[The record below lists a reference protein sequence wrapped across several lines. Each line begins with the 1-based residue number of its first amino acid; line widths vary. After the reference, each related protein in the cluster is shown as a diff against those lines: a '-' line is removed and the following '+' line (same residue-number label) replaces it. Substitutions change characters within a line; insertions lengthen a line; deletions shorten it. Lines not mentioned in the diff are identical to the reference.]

1 MMPNE
6 FFIIAGEAS
15 GDLHASS
22 LVSEMKRL
30 APGSVF
36 RGIGGGRMR
45 SAGVDTTLDINDVN
59 FIGFTSVLRNILTIK
74 KHLKETSDVII
85 RSKPAAVILVDFPGF
100 NLRIA
105 QRIRQAYKGKII
117 YYISPQVWAWHK
129 SRIKI
134 MRVVLDLLIVVFPFE
149 TEFFSKE
156 GMRSIYVGHPLVKRI
171 DGFMSSNM
179 RSPNAKPVI
188 SILSGSRKSEVDAM
202 LPVMLDSAR
211 ELRKRFDCDINV
223 ICAQH
228 LPAEVYRRHTGNMNV
243 SMVHGNDSTDA
254 NYSAILNSDLVL
266 TKSGTSTLECAL
278 LGVPFLVVYKTGAL
292 NYMIGKRLVVVNHI
306 AIVNILLDKPAVK
319 EFLQNEMTVEN
330 IVSESEKILSDKP
343 YREKMLSE
351 FAELRKILGS
361 GDASL
366 EAAKLVCSVTGI
378 KTSD

>member
-1 MMPNE
+1 MNKE

-15 GDLHASS
+15 GDMHASS
-22 LVSEMKRL
+22 LVSEIKKL
-30 APGSVF
+30 APDSVF
-36 RGIGGGRMR
+36 RGIGGGKMR
-45 SAGVDTTLDINDVN
+45 SAGVDTALDINDVN
-59 FIGFTSVLRNILTIK
+59 FIGFTSVLKNIFTIK
-74 KHLKETSDVII
+74 KHLKETSDMII
-85 RSKPAAVILVDFPGF
+85 RSNPAAVILVDFPGF

-105 QRIRQAYKGKII
+105 QRIRKAYSGKII

-134 MRVVLDLLIVVFPFE
+134 MKEVLDLLIVVFPFE

-171 DGFMSSNM
+171 DGFMRSNK
-179 RSPNAKPVI
+179 RSPNEKPVI

-202 LPVMLDSAR
+202 LPVMLESAR
-211 ELRKRFDCDINV
+211 ELRKRFDCRINV

-228 LPAEVYRRHTGNMNV
+228 LPAEVYRRHTGDMNV
-243 SMVHGNDSTDA
+243 SLVHGNDSTDA

-278 LGVPFLVVYKTGAL
+278 LGVPFLVVYKTGTL
-292 NYMIGKRLVVVNHI
+292 NYMIGKRLVEVNHI

-343 YREKMLSE
+343 YRERMLSE
-351 FAELRKILGS
+351 FAELRKILGP
-361 GDASL
+361 GDASR
-366 EAAKLVCSVTGI
+366 EATLQICSVTGI
-378 KTSD
+378 TTSA

>member
-1 MMPNE
+1 MNKE

-15 GDLHASS
+15 GDMHASS
-22 LVSEMKRL
+22 LVSEIKKL
-30 APGSVF
+30 APDSVF
-36 RGIGGGRMR
+36 RGIGGGKMR
-45 SAGVDTTLDINDVN
+45 SAGVDTALDINDVN
-59 FIGFTSVLRNILTIK
+59 FIGFTSVLKNIFTIK
-74 KHLKETSDVII
+74 KHLKETSDMII
-85 RSKPAAVILVDFPGF
+85 RSNPAAVILVDFPGF

-105 QRIRQAYKGKII
+105 QRIRKAYSGKII

-134 MRVVLDLLIVVFPFE
+134 MKEVLDLLIVVFPFE

-171 DGFMSSNM
+171 EGFMRSNK
-179 RSPNAKPVI
+179 RSANEKPVI

-211 ELRKRFDCDINV
+211 ELRKRFDCRINV

-228 LPAEVYRRHTGNMNV
+228 LPAEVYRRHTGDMNV
-243 SMVHGNDSTDA
+243 SLVHGNDSTDA

-278 LGVPFLVVYKTGAL
+278 LGVPFLVVYKTGTL
-292 NYMIGKRLVVVNHI
+292 NYMIGKRLVEVNHI

-343 YREKMLSE
+343 YRERMLSE
-351 FAELRKILGS
+351 FAELRKILGP
-361 GDASL
+361 GDASR
-366 EAAKLVCSVTGI
+366 EATLQICSVTGI
-378 KTSD
+378 TTSA

>member
-1 MMPNE
+1 MNKE

-15 GDLHASS
+15 GDMHASS
-22 LVSEMKRL
+22 LVSEIKKL
-30 APGSVF
+30 APDSVF
-36 RGIGGGRMR
+36 RGIGGGKMR
-45 SAGVDTTLDINDVN
+45 SAGVDTALDINDVN
-59 FIGFTSVLRNILTIK
+59 FIGFTSVLKNIFTIK

-85 RSKPAAVILVDFPGF
+85 RSDPAAVILVDFPGF

-105 QRIRQAYKGKII
+105 QRIRQAYNGKII

-134 MRVVLDLLIVVFPFE
+134 MKEVLDLLIVVFPFE

-171 DGFMSSNM
+171 EGFMRSNK
-179 RSPNAKPVI
+179 RSANEKPVI

-211 ELRKRFDCDINV
+211 ELRKRFDCRINV

-228 LPAEVYRRHTGNMNV
+228 LPAEVYRRHTGDMNV
-243 SMVHGNDSTDA
+243 SLVHGNDSTDA

-278 LGVPFLVVYKTGAL
+278 LGVPFLVVYKTGTL
-292 NYMIGKRLVVVNHI
+292 NYMIGKRLVEVNHI
-306 AIVNILLDKPAVK
+306 AIVNILLYKPAVK

-343 YREKMLSE
+343 YRERMLSE
-351 FAELRKILGS
+351 FAELRKILGP
-361 GDASL
+361 GDASR
-366 EAAKLVCSVTGI
+366 EATLQICSVTGI
-378 KTSD
+378 TTSA

>member
-1 MMPNE
+1 MMNE

-15 GDLHASS
+15 GDMHASS
-22 LVSEMKRL
+22 LVSEIKEL

-36 RGIGGGRMR
+36 RGIGGSKMR
-45 SAGVDTTLDINDVN
+45 SAGVDTALDINDVN
-59 FIGFTSVLRNILTIK
+59 FIGFTSVLKNIFTIK
-74 KHLKETSDVII
+74 KHLKETSDIII
-85 RSKPAAVILVDFPGF
+85 RSNPAAVILVDFPGF

-105 QRIRQAYKGKII
+105 QQIRQSYKGKII

-134 MRVVLDLLIVVFPFE
+134 MKEVLDLLIVVFPFE

-171 DGFMSSNM
+171 DGFLNSTR

-211 ELRKRFDCDINV
+211 ELRERFDCDINV

-228 LPAEVYRRHTGNMNV
+228 LPAEVYRRHIGEMNV

-292 NYMIGKRLVVVNHI
+292 NYMIGKRLVEVNHI

-330 IVSESEKILSDKP
+330 VVGESEKILSDKP
-343 YREKMLSE
+343 YRERMLSE
-351 FAELRKILGS
+351 FTELRKILGPN
-361 GDASL
+361 DASR
-366 EAAKLVCSVTGI
+366 ETAKLICSITDI
-378 KTSD
+378 KTSA

>member
-1 MMPNE
+1 MNKE

-15 GDLHASS
+15 GDMHASS
-22 LVSEMKRL
+22 LVSEIKKL

-36 RGIGGGRMR
+36 RGIGGGKMR
-45 SAGVDTTLDINDVN
+45 SAGVDTALDINDVN
-59 FIGFTSVLRNILTIK
+59 FIGFTSVLKNIFTIK
-74 KHLKETSDVII
+74 KHLKETSDMII
-85 RSKPAAVILVDFPGF
+85 RSNPAAVILVDFPGF

-105 QRIRQAYKGKII
+105 QRIRKAYSGKII

-134 MRVVLDLLIVVFPFE
+134 MKEVLDLLIVVFPFE

-171 DGFMSSNM
+171 DGFMRSNR
-179 RSPNAKPVI
+179 RSPNEKPVI

-202 LPVMLDSAR
+202 LPVMLESAR
-211 ELRKRFDCDINV
+211 ELRKRFDCRINV

-228 LPAEVYRRHTGNMNV
+228 LPAEVYRRHTGDMNV
-243 SMVHGNDSTDA
+243 SLVHGNDSTDA

-278 LGVPFLVVYKTGAL
+278 LGVPFLVVYKTGTL
-292 NYMIGKRLVVVNHI
+292 NYMIGKRLVEVNHI

-343 YREKMLSE
+343 YRERMLSE
-351 FAELRKILGS
+351 FAELRKILGP
-361 GDASL
+361 GDASR
-366 EAAKLVCSVTGI
+366 EATLQICSVTGI
-378 KTSD
+378 TTSA

>member
-1 MMPNE
+1 MNE

-22 LVSEMKRL
+22 LVSEIRKL
-30 APGSVF
+30 APGSLF
-36 RGIGGGRMR
+36 RGIGGSKMR
-45 SAGVDTTLDINDVN
+45 SAGVDTALDINDVN
-59 FIGFTSVLRNILTIK
+59 FIGFTSVLKNIFTIK
-74 KHLKETSDVII
+74 KHLKETSDSIL
-85 RSKPAAVILVDFPGF
+85 RSNPAAVILVDFPGF

-105 QRIRQAYKGKII
+105 QQIRQSYKGKII

-129 SRIKI
+129 GRIKI
-134 MRVVLDLLIVVFPFE
+134 MKEVLDLLIVVFPFE

-171 DGFMSSNM
+171 DGFLNSTR

-211 ELRKRFDCDINV
+211 ELRERFDCEINV

-228 LPAEVYRRHTGNMNV
+228 LPAEVYRRHIGEMNV

-292 NYMIGKRLVVVNHI
+292 NYMIGKRLVEVNHI

-319 EFLQNEMTVEN
+319 EFLQNEMTVEY
-330 IVSESEKILSDKP
+330 IVGESEKILSDKP
-343 YREKMLSE
+343 YRERMLSE
-351 FAELRKILGS
+351 FTELRKILGPN
-361 GDASL
+361 DASR
-366 EAAKLVCSVTGI
+366 ETAKLICSITDI
-378 KTSD
+378 KTSA

>member
-1 MMPNE
+1 MNKE

-15 GDLHASS
+15 GDMHASS
-22 LVSEMKRL
+22 LVSEIKKL

-36 RGIGGGRMR
+36 RGIGGGKMR
-45 SAGVDTTLDINDVN
+45 SAGVDTALDINDVN
-59 FIGFTSVLRNILTIK
+59 FIGFTSVLKNIFTIK
-74 KHLKETSDVII
+74 KHLKETSDMII
-85 RSKPAAVILVDFPGF
+85 RSNPAAVILVDFPGF

-105 QRIRQAYKGKII
+105 QRIRKAYSGKII

-134 MRVVLDLLIVVFPFE
+134 MKEVLDLLIVVFPFE

-171 DGFMSSNM
+171 EGFMRSNK
-179 RSPNAKPVI
+179 RSANEKPVI

-211 ELRKRFDCDINV
+211 ELRKRFDCRINV

-228 LPAEVYRRHTGNMNV
+228 LPAEVYRRHTGDMNV
-243 SMVHGNDSTDA
+243 SLVHGNDSTDA

-278 LGVPFLVVYKTGAL
+278 LGVPFLVVYKTGTL
-292 NYMIGKRLVVVNHI
+292 NYMIGKRLVEVNHI

-343 YREKMLSE
+343 YRERMLSE
-351 FAELRKILGS
+351 FAELRKILGP
-361 GDASL
+361 GDASR
-366 EAAKLVCSVTGI
+366 EATLQICSVTGI
-378 KTSD
+378 TTSA

>member
-1 MMPNE
+1 MNE

-22 LVSEMKRL
+22 LVSEIRKL

-36 RGIGGGRMR
+36 RGIGGSKMR
-45 SAGVDTTLDINDVN
+45 SAGVDTALDINDVN
-59 FIGFTSVLRNILTIK
+59 FIGFTSVLKNIFTIK
-74 KHLKETSDVII
+74 KHLKETSDSIL
-85 RSKPAAVILVDFPGF
+85 RSNPEAVILVDFPGF

-105 QRIRQAYKGKII
+105 QQIRQSYKGKII

-129 SRIKI
+129 GRIKI
-134 MRVVLDLLIVVFPFE
+134 MKEVLDLLIVVFPFE

-171 DGFMSSNM
+171 DGFLNSTR

-228 LPAEVYRRHTGNMNV
+228 LPAEVYRRHIGEMDV

-292 NYMIGKRLVVVNHI
+292 NYMIGKRLVEVNHI

-330 IVSESEKILSDKP
+330 IVGESEKILSDKP
-343 YREKMLSE
+343 YRERMLSE
-351 FAELRKILGS
+351 FTELRKILGPN
-361 GDASL
+361 DASR
-366 EAAKLVCSVTGI
+366 ETAKLICSITGTT
-378 KTSD
+378 TSFG

>member
-1 MMPNE
+1 MNKE

-15 GDLHASS
+15 GDMHASS
-22 LVSEMKRL
+22 LVSEIKKL
-30 APGSVF
+30 APDSVF
-36 RGIGGGRMR
+36 RGIGGGKMR
-45 SAGVDTTLDINDVN
+45 SAGVDTALDINDVN
-59 FIGFTSVLRNILTIK
+59 FIGFTSVLKNIFTIK
-74 KHLKETSDVII
+74 KHLKETSDMII
-85 RSKPAAVILVDFPGF
+85 RSNPAAVILVDFPGF

-105 QRIRQAYKGKII
+105 QRIRKAYSGKII

-134 MRVVLDLLIVVFPFE
+134 MKEVLDLLIVVFPFE

-171 DGFMSSNM
+171 DGFMRSNR
-179 RSPNAKPVI
+179 RSPNEKPVI

-211 ELRKRFDCDINV
+211 ELRKRFDCRINV

-228 LPAEVYRRHTGNMNV
+228 LPAEVYRRHTGDMNV
-243 SMVHGNDSTDA
+243 SLVHGNDSTDA

-278 LGVPFLVVYKTGAL
+278 LGVPFLVVYKTGTL
-292 NYMIGKRLVVVNHI
+292 NYMIGKRLVEVNHI

-343 YREKMLSE
+343 YRERMLSE
-351 FAELRKILGS
+351 FAELRKILGP
-361 GDASL
+361 GDASR
-366 EAAKLVCSVTGI
+366 EAALQICSVTGI
-378 KTSD
+378 TTTA

>member
-1 MMPNE
+1 MNKE

-15 GDLHASS
+15 GDMHASS
-22 LVSEMKRL
+22 LVSEIKKL

-36 RGIGGGRMR
+36 RGIGGGKMR
-45 SAGVDTTLDINDVN
+45 SAGVDTALDINDVN
-59 FIGFTSVLRNILTIK
+59 FIGFTSVLKNIFTIK
-74 KHLKETSDVII
+74 KHLKETSDMII
-85 RSKPAAVILVDFPGF
+85 RSNPAAVILVDFPGF

-105 QRIRQAYKGKII
+105 QRIRKAYSGKII

-134 MRVVLDLLIVVFPFE
+134 MKEVLDLLIVVFPFE

-171 DGFMSSNM
+171 EGFMRSNK
-179 RSPNAKPVI
+179 RSANEKPVI

-211 ELRKRFDCDINV
+211 ELRKRFDCRINV

-228 LPAEVYRRHTGNMNV
+228 LPAEVYRRHTGDMNV
-243 SMVHGNDSTDA
+243 SLVHGNDSTDA

-278 LGVPFLVVYKTGAL
+278 LGVPFLVVYKTGTL
-292 NYMIGKRLVVVNHI
+292 NYMIGKRLVEVNHI

-343 YREKMLSE
+343 YRERMLSE
-351 FAELRKILGS
+351 FAELRKILGP
-361 GDASL
+361 GDASR
-366 EAAKLVCSVTGI
+366 EAALQICSVTGI
-378 KTSD
+378 TTTA